1 MFPSLARD
9 LPFLVRINHNITA
22 PITSN
27 AIPTL
32 TPIMVGTFDEVD
44 EDDRSEAGREVTGR
58 EELEDRDND
67 VDGVIVGV

>member
-32 TPIMVGTFDEVD
+32 TPIMVGIFDEVD